1 MIMVKEPLSKSV
13 SMQELMQMRDS
24 GMSNQQ
30 IANNLG
36 VSYCTVLRYLG
47 STRKYQRHD
56 KEDKPTRK
64 SKPTQPKT
72 PEQPQLAPTETQRKP
87 DTADPNRLYGMK
99 LISNERIVE
108 LEGHCCQYTVRMNG
122 KTVSMY
128 IRGIEITLDEQQC
141 KWVARELGNIF
152 GMLNE
157 SQCQKLT

>member
-1 MIMVKEPLSKSV
+1 MNRERLSKSI
-13 SMQELMQMRDS
+13 SMSELMQMRDS

-30 IANNLG
+30 IADSLG
-36 VSYCTVLRYLG
+36 VSYHTVLRYLG

-56 KEDKPTRK
+56 KEDKPTKK
-64 SKPTQPKT
+64 SKSIQPKQ
-72 PEQPQLAPTETQRKP
+72 PEQSQPAPIETQREP
-87 DTADPNRLYGMK
+87 NVADTDRLYGMK

-108 LEGHCCQYTVRMNG
+108 LEGRCCQYTVRMNG

-128 IRGIEITLDEQQC
+128 VRGIEITLDEQQC

-157 SQCQKLT
+157 NQCQKLT

>member
-1 MIMVKEPLSKSV
+1 
-13 SMQELMQMRDS
+13 
-24 GMSNQQ
+24 MS
-30 IANNLG
+30 
-36 VSYCTVLRYLG
+36 YHTVLRYLG

-56 KEDKPTRK
+56 KEDKPTKK
-64 SKPTQPKT
+64 SKPTQPKE
-72 PEQPQLAPTETQRKP
+72 PEQPPRDATPKSNVVDP
-87 DTADPNRLYGMK
+87 DRLYGMK
-99 LISNERIVE
+99 LISNERIVG
-108 LEGHCCQYTVRMNG
+108 LEGRCCQYTIRMNG